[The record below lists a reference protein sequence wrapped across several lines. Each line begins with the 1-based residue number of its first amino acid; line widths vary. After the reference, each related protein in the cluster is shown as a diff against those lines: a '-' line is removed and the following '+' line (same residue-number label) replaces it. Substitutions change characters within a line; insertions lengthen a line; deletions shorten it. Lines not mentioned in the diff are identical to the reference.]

1 MSDKLKAVNIEKA
14 EVFPINSMA
23 SFSFKNG
30 SPIINFEIAPTPNK
44 LIDTSTLR
52 LNFHL
57 KCGYGSGANFLRV
70 NNQATYGATNVPARG
85 QATGVMNSRVGVVS
99 VIDNIKLS
107 NFKNE
112 VIEEIR
118 NYSRLNASVIPCLNS
133 FERYKNSL
141 SNVYYGFGN
150 QVAQQL
156 RNNSDMNCSIP
167 IRAGVL
173 QSGKP
178 LDVQSMGGLKFD
190 FNLSPDS
197 FVFNCLDSA
206 NGGTGTANYGEGRV
220 YYELSE
226 VSLTFNYIVL
236 NQNIPPKN
244 EVIPYSAYNS
254 FLQIIHSSDNQNTLN
269 LALSSVR
276 SVFQNF
282 LPSPYINNYLVDS
295 LQTPVLRNKGINS
308 TYPVASAT
316 QIKELT
322 HLRNGVK
329 YPKQYSIDE
338 RNVVSRQSAIPA
350 HQLRD
355 FLNGIKSFNLITS
368 TLMSPAT
375 QESRSQSVT
384 NYDKPDGGIN
394 GYEIY
399 GTASRYD
406 ALNMG
411 AGAEFMNSGYTVRL
425 LSTLDGG
432 SPNNAY
438 TFTLSNQGLGV
449 KNMGVNPVM

>member
-1 MSDKLKAVNIEKA
+1 MSNQVKVVSIEKA
-14 EVFPINSMA
+14 EVFPINSMS

-44 LIDTSTLR
+44 LIDTSTMR
-52 LNFHL
+52 LNF
-57 KCGYGSGANFLRV
+57 KIRCGYGSGANFLRV
-70 NNQATYGATNVPARG
+70 NNQATYGPIGNVARG
-85 QATGVMNSRVGVVS
+85 QAAGSMNSRVGVVS

-133 FERYKNSL
+133 FQRYKNSL

-173 QSGKP
+173 QSGQP
-178 LDVQSMGGLKFD
+178 LDIQSMGGLKMD
-190 FNLSPDS
+190 INLSPDS
-197 FVFNCLDSA
+197 FVFNVSDA
-206 NGGTGTANYGEGRV
+206 DNYTGGTTNYGDGRV

-226 VSLTFNYIVL
+226 VSLNFNYLVL
-236 NQNIPPKN
+236 NQPIPPKN

-254 FLQIIHSSDNQNTLN
+254 YLQVIHSSDNQNTLN

-282 LPSPYINNYLVDS
+282 LPSPNINNYLVDS
-295 LQTPVLRNKGINS
+295 LQTTPLRNKGANN
-308 TYPVASAT
+308 YAVAEDRV
-316 QIKELT
+316 IRELT

-338 RNVVSRQSAIPA
+338 RNVVSRASAIPA

-368 TLMSPAT
+368 TLISPAT
-375 QESRSQSVT
+375 QASKTRDDDD
-384 NYDKPDGGIN
+384 YDQPDGKNN

-411 AGAEFMNSGYTVRL
+411 SGAEFMNSGYTVRL
-425 LSTLDGG
+425 LSDLDGG